1 MSWHEHGVV
10 RQQWVL
16 MLLIGV
22 MCAIFAVEFIASP
35 QFSKPFMAVPN
46 EVTLSWE
53 SVRNGSGVRSD
64 YATFG
69 TLLSCAFLHADASH
83 LVYNMLLLWIFAALA
98 VELLGSVW
106 MLIIFVVTAVAGS
119 LCHVLFNPYDPI
131 PMVGASGAVMGFEGA
146 YLAMAVRWK
155 LPEPHIFPIAR
166 PTPPANLAVLAV
178 IGVGM
183 DWSAIMSHSESN
195 IAYGAHLGGFISG
208 LFLTS
213 FLARKP
219 RLAQVR

>member
-1 MSWHEHGVV
+1 MSWYEHGVV

-35 QFSKPFMAVPN
+35 QFSDPFGAVPN
-46 EVTLSWE
+46 KVTLSWE
-53 SVRNGSGVRSD
+53 SVRNGSGQRSD

-69 TLLSCAFLHADASH
+69 TLLSCAFLHADETH
-83 LVYNMLLLWIFAALA
+83 LFSNMLFLWLFAALV

-106 MLIIFVVTAVAGS
+106 MLVIFVVTAVAGS
-119 LCHVLFNPYDPI
+119 LCHVLFNPYDPF
-131 PMVGASGAVMGFEGA
+131 PLVGASGAVMGFEGA